1 MTTVMTS
8 TSASAARDQSSWDSS
23 ESVVLH
29 AIPWAL
35 YEALLVAAG
44 DDPGIRMTYNE
55 GTLEIMSP
63 SNRHEHV
70 KTMIARLV
78 EAYSEECDLVF
89 NGFGSATFKNAE
101 RGRGLEPDECYV
113 VTTHDDL
120 DPERPDLA
128 IEVQHTSW
136 KTDRLEVHAGLG
148 VPEVWRWRQGTIE
161 VYVLRDDGHYE
172 PRERSELLPG
182 LDLALV
188 ARFAVRTDQVRAVK
202 EFRAL
207 VRR

>member
-1 MTTVMTS
+1 MTTSSTS
-8 TSASAARDQSSWDSS
+8 TARDEPQWGAS

-29 AIPWAL
+29 DVPWEV
-35 YEALLVAAG
+35 YEGLLESVG
-44 DDPGIRMTYNE
+44 DDPGVRMTYCE

-63 SNRHEHV
+63 ANLHEHA

-78 EAYSEECDLVF
+78 EAYAEERDLVL
-89 NGFGSATFKNAE
+89 NGYGNATFKSKPL
-101 RGRGLEPDECYV
+101 RRGLEPDECYV
-113 VTTHDDL
+113 LSADDDG

-136 KTDRLEVHAGLG
+136 KSDRMTVYAGLG
-148 VPEVWRWRQGTIE
+148 VREVWRWRKGTIE
-161 VYVLRDDGHYE
+161 VLALGDDGEYTA
-172 PRERSELLPG
+172 RDRSALLPD

-188 ARFAVRTDQVRAVK
+188 ARFAERTDQVRAVK

-207 VRR
+207 VRG

>member
-1 MTTVMTS
+1 
-8 TSASAARDQSSWDSS
+8 
-23 ESVVLH
+23 
-29 AIPWAL
+29 
-35 YEALLVAAG
+35 
-44 DDPGIRMTYNE
+44 MTYNE

-63 SNRHEHV
+63 SNRHEYV
-70 KTMIARLV
+70 KKMIARLV
-78 EAYSEECDLVF
+78 EAFSEERDLVF

-113 VTTHDDL
+113 LSTHDAL
-120 DPERPDLA
+120 DPVRPDLA

-136 KTDRLEVHAGLG
+136 KTDRLAVYAGLG

-161 VYVLRDDGHYE
+161 VHVLREGGLYE
-172 PRERSELLPG
+172 LRDRSELLPD
-182 LDLALV
+182 LDLDLV

>member
-1 MTTVMTS
+1 MSGAAS
-8 TSASAARDQSSWDSS
+8 TARDEASWGAP

-29 AIPWAL
+29 GIPWAL
-35 YEALLVAAG
+35 YEALLTAAG
-44 DDPGIRMTYNE
+44 DDPGVRMTYNE

-63 SNRHEHV
+63 ANRHEHI
-70 KTMIARLV
+70 KKMIARLV
-78 EAYSEECDLVF
+78 EAFAEERDLVF
-89 NGFGSATFKNAE
+89 NGYGSATFKNEE

-113 VTTHDDL
+113 LSADDDG
-120 DPERPDLA
+120 DPSRPDLA

-136 KTDRLEVHAGLG
+136 KTDRLDVYAGLG
-148 VPEVWRWRQGTIE
+148 VAEVWHWHRGRVE
-161 VYVLRDDGHYE
+161 VHALVDGRYE
-172 PRERSELLPG
+172 PRERSLLLPD
-182 LDLALV
+182 LDLDLV